1 MGSVIGK
8 EVYGG
13 LIVGDMFAL
22 VIKRSD
28 DLKLRLYGI
37 ICSNWLH
44 IQMRLGNISGFIK
57 RKTYFSRSPINN
69 LNE

>member
-37 ICSNWLH
+37 ICSN
-44 IQMRLGNISGFIK
+44 
-57 RKTYFSRSPINN
+57 
-69 LNE
+69 